1 MSRSFAIRFYTKHDI
16 DLLTLYYR
24 NVDVANVMHQV
35 LVAFIKGEE
44 FLLSLPNPSEDDFQ
58 PQSTHGA
65 KVEYRLFL
73 DEEDA
78 TDRQIIE
85 MIDKINPGAWNN
97 FFKSL
102 LRLYLWRPIAE
113 NFLNNK
119 EDYLYFTE
127 KLYPFT
133 KDKCKMMLITRK
145 KPAKRKKKMVKKHT
159 TSIPSP
165 ETPIPPKIEKTKEE
179 PIDLMPEA
187 VIKQSPPESTPIS
200 PPMPESEHSVY
211 PKKEQ
216 QEEPEK
222 ENTFYFEET
231 LDPAANVEGERLDI
245 SGEDMDDF
253 TSAFAQLIDS

>member
-1 MSRSFAIRFYTKHDI
+1 MLYNVKEVSKCLGINIHLVYALIRKGLLPALKLGSLKVRRASLESFI
-16 DLLTLYYR
+16 
-24 NVDVANVMHQV
+24 
-35 LVAFIKGEE
+35 
-44 FLLSLPNPSEDDFQ
+44 
-58 PQSTHGA
+58 
-65 KVEYRLFL
+65 
-73 DEEDA
+73 
-78 TDRQIIE
+78 
-85 MIDKINPGAWNN
+85 WNN

-145 KPAKRKKKMVKKHT
+145 KPAKRRKKMVKKRT

-165 ETPIPPKIEKTKEE
+165 ETSYIPPKIEKTEAE

-187 VIKQSPPESTPIS
+187 VMKQSLPESAPIS
-200 PPMPESEHSVY
+200 PPIPESEYSMY

-222 ENTFYFEET
+222 ENTFYFEKAPDAVVVADEH
-231 LDPAANVEGERLDI
+231 LAASD
-245 SGEDMDDF
+245 EDMDAF
-253 TSAFAQLIDS
+253 TNAFAQLIDS

>member
-65 KVEYRLFL
+65 EVEYRLFL

-145 KPAKRKKKMVKKHT
+145 KPAKRRKKMVKKRT

-165 ETPIPPKIEKTKEE
+165 ETSYIPPKIEKTEAE

-187 VIKQSPPESTPIS
+187 VMKQSLPESAPIS
-200 PPMPESEHSVY
+200 PPIPESEYSMY

-222 ENTFYFEET
+222 ENTFYFEKAPDAVVVADEH
-231 LDPAANVEGERLDI
+231 LAASD
-245 SGEDMDDF
+245 EDMDAF
-253 TSAFAQLIDS
+253 TNAFAQLIDS